1 MKIFCFGN
9 LGYVGTVVSNHLKGK
24 VEKYIGFDTGYF
36 QNCLINKTKEL
47 GHQIYGDVRKT
58 KKFDFENFDSV
69 IYLAALSNDPMGDEF
84 KDITKEVNFNS
95 AIKVALHAKKL
106 GVKRFVYASS
116 CSIYGKAGD
125 FEKKECSTLN
135 PLTSYAKSKIDTEK
149 ELSKIASDNFIV
161 TCLRF
166 STACG
171 YSDRLRLDLVL
182 NDFVSSVF
190 LNNEIRLLSD
200 GQSWRPLIHVK
211 DMARAIE
218 WASFRENNQGG
229 AFLSI
234 NVGSKNWN
242 YKVFELAK
250 ITSKVLGNV
259 PVKFS
264 EKSFNDPRSY
274 KVNFELFATLAPNHQ
289 PIEKIENTILKIEE
303 SLKNKKKFL
312 KNDFIR
318 LQYLKKL
325 ISEKKLSHNLYW
337 VS

>member
-9 LGYVGTVVSNHLKGK
+9 LGYVGTVVTNHFVGK
-24 VEKYIGFDTGYF
+24 VKTYIGFDTGYF
-36 QNCLINKTKEL
+36 ENCLIKKTKNIRN
-47 GHQIYGDVRKT
+47 QIYGDVRKT
-58 KKFDFENFDSV
+58 KKFNFENFDSV

-84 KDITKEVNFNS
+84 KDITQKVNFNS
-95 AIKVALHAKKL
+95 AVNVAIQAKKK

-125 FEKKECSTLN
+125 FEKKECSSLN

-149 ELSKIASDNFIV
+149 ELSKIASDTFMV

-200 GQSWRPLIHVK
+200 GQSWRPLIHVN

-218 WASFRENNQGG
+218 WASSRTKDQGG
-229 AFLSI
+229 NFLSI

-242 YKVFELAK
+242 YKVIDLAK
-250 ITSKVLGNV
+250 ISSKVLGNV

-264 EKSFNDPRSY
+264 EQSFNDPRSY
-274 KVNFELFATLAPNHQ
+274 KVNFELFETLAPNHQ
-289 PIEKIENTILKIEE
+289 PVENVEDTILKIAQ
-303 SLKNKKKFL
+303 SIKKKKKIS
-312 KNDFIR
+312 KNHFVR

-325 ISEKKLSHNLYW
+325 IFEKKLSKDLYW
-337 VS
+337 V